1 MLLIEPISAITSWE
15 DYEYQGHVALYIALK
30 SILDLLQ
37 NGKSV
42 SDYDLQ
48 IEGEEDFSIRKDC
61 KYISLHQVKA
71 GAIRL
76 EQNDK
81 FSFVIGILQNEAEY
95 GYFHIANGKRIPVD
109 FVSSTLTYISM
120 LKNELKKK
128 VIEKKDIA
136 DTDNE
141 DNYIVLDKVS
151 GNHKK
156 ADVYS
161 LIKYVSKNSKD
172 IAKIQSVIIEI
183 DNALDTYKT
192 IIEKKIDKLKKDN
205 PLLCDDEA
213 FLCSY
218 DEKYDNVKEIRLK
231 AYEVIFEI
239 LTIKCLEYTFVDV
252 DYAALVYD
260 QLLLYMKNRI
270 TYFYIEKNKIGKCI
284 LTFSEMVEQIIV
296 DYHEKIDTV
305 AYQYFQVLRSIRD
318 AYAEYPNEP
327 WNHCTESNC
336 KDCNSSDACNL
347 FKQISILNEKTE
359 IDKNQ
364 IIHNLILKIPVV
376 GKNNNLPQDSMV
388 SHLFLNLLDEIKTL
402 GLERNNA
409 YQTVKDGNKT
419 YRLKVT
425 RIRQQLNE
433 LSKVYDKSDYQNGL
447 GVFVSKDEMRFVSNG
462 DAKHDILNTFSSG
475 QLSGFVLAFLF
486 AMNKQ
491 YIKASSDDI
500 GFILID
506 DPVQTMDDINISSL
520 IEVLRNDFSDKQ
532 IILSTHEMDKENYI
546 LYKFY
551 KYNKIGQSFNVK
563 EEIYG

>member
-172 IAKIQSVIIEI
+172 IAKIQAVIIEI

-213 FLCSY
+213 FLCAY

-231 AYEVIFEI
+231 AYEVIVKI
-239 LTIKCLEYTFVDV
+239 LTIKCPEYTFVDA

-270 TYFYIEKNKIGKCI
+270 TDFYIEKNKSGKCI

-327 WNHCTESNC
+327 WKRYLQVQGCGKKIFHQVFRDIIWQAYYC
-336 KDCNSSDACNL
+336 L
-347 FKQISILNEKTE
+347 EKM
-359 IDKNQ
+359 K
-364 IIHNLILKIPVV
+364 
-376 GKNNNLPQDSMV
+376 
-388 SHLFLNLLDEIKTL
+388 
-402 GLERNNA
+402 
-409 YQTVKDGNKT
+409 
-419 YRLKVT
+419 
-425 RIRQQLNE
+425 
-433 LSKVYDKSDYQNGL
+433 
-447 GVFVSKDEMRFVSNG
+447 
-462 DAKHDILNTFSSG
+462 
-475 QLSGFVLAFLF
+475 
-486 AMNKQ
+486 
-491 YIKASSDDI
+491 
-500 GFILID
+500 
-506 DPVQTMDDINISSL
+506 
-520 IEVLRNDFSDKQ
+520 
-532 IILSTHEMDKENYI
+532 
-546 LYKFY
+546 
-551 KYNKIGQSFNVK
+551 
-563 EEIYG
+563 

>member
-37 NGKSV
+37 NGKSI
-42 SDYDLQ
+42 SGYDLQ
-48 IEGEEDFSIRKDC
+48 IEGEEDFSIRKDS

-81 FSFVIGILQNEAEY
+81 FSFVIEILQNEAEY

-109 FVSSTLTYISM
+109 FVSSTLTYTSM
-120 LKNELKKK
+120 LKNQLKKK

-136 DTDNE
+136 DTDKE
-141 DNYIVLDKVS
+141 DDYIVLDKVS

-192 IIEKKIDKLKKDN
+192 IIEKKIEELKKDN

-213 FLCSY
+213 FLCAY

-231 AYEVIFEI
+231 AYGVIVEI
-239 LTIKCLEYTFVDV
+239 LTIKCPEYTFVDV

-270 TYFYIEKNKIGKCI
+270 TDFYIENSKIGKCI

-296 DYHEKIDTV
+296 DYHERIDTV

-336 KDCNSSDACNL
+336 KDCNGSDACNL

-364 IIHNLILKIPVV
+364 IIHNIILKTPVV
-376 GKNNNLPQDSMV
+376 GKNNNLPQDSLV

-402 GLERNNA
+402 GLEKNNA

-419 YRLKVT
+419 YRLTLDSSYDINEFQKNLRKELGKESDRSLLYECDVLITDRLSEESLFFNGGDISVLTEKELKEISGMTSSTIDKMKKDCNRPKV
-425 RIRQQLNE
+425 IR
-433 LSKVYDKSDYQNGL
+433 
-447 GVFVSKDEMRFVSNG
+447 
-462 DAKHDILNTFSSG
+462 
-475 QLSGFVLAFLF
+475 
-486 AMNKQ
+486 
-491 YIKASSDDI
+491 
-500 GFILID
+500 LID
-506 DPVQTMDDINISSL
+506 
-520 IEVLRNDFSDKQ
+520 RNKA
-532 IILSTHEMDKENYI
+532 LGELK
-546 LYKFY
+546 
-551 KYNKIGQSFNVK
+551 
-563 EEIYG
+563 

>member
-1 MLLIEPISAITSWE
+1 M
-15 DYEYQGHVALYIALK
+15 
-30 SILDLLQ
+30 
-37 NGKSV
+37 
-42 SDYDLQ
+42 
-48 IEGEEDFSIRKDC
+48 
-61 KYISLHQVKA
+61 
-71 GAIRL
+71 
-76 EQNDK
+76 
-81 FSFVIGILQNEAEY
+81 
-95 GYFHIANGKRIPVD
+95 
-109 FVSSTLTYISM
+109 
-120 LKNELKKK
+120 
-128 VIEKKDIA
+128 
-136 DTDNE
+136 
-141 DNYIVLDKVS
+141 
-151 GNHKK
+151 
-156 ADVYS
+156 YS